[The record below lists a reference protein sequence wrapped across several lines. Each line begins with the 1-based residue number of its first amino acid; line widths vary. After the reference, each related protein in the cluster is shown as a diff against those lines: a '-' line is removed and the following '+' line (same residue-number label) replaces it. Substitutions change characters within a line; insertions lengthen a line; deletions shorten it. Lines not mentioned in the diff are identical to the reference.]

1 MEPIRPESIPLL
13 FPQLARLYFAK
24 SYPSFEKLGIHP
36 GQVPLLFALHE
47 QNGLCQ
53 KELTSRMCVK
63 ASTVAV
69 MIRRLERNGLVE
81 RRPDEK
87 DQRMTR
93 IYITGKGNNLYGALR
108 TAAQEV
114 EAEFYAGLSQEEI
127 LQLHGFFLRL
137 RANLLRSGDNNPH
150 SYQREEQPF

>member
-1 MEPIRPESIPLL
+1 MESIQSESIPLL

-36 GQVPLLFALHE
+36 GQVPLIFALHE

-63 ASTVAV
+63 PSTVAV

-81 RRPDEK
+81 RRTDEK
-87 DQRMTR
+87 DQRLTR
-93 IYITGKGNNLYGALR
+93 IYLTGKGDSLFGALH
-108 TAAQEV
+108 TAVQEL
-114 EAEFYAGLSQEEI
+114 EAAFYAGLSQEEI
-127 LQLHGFFLRL
+127 LQLHRFFLHL
-137 RANLLRSGDNNPH
+137 RANLLHGGEESPH
-150 SYQREEQPF
+150 PHEREEQSF